1 MSKKL
6 SALLIVFIITIY
18 FLFSLIVVNFDGIR
32 NRYKEIEPNLDNYS
46 AAEILI
52 LSFERMKTSL
62 LVTDSNDLDDYFL
75 KMSIFESKI
84 NILEKKS
91 NATSSFYYNPD
102 FIRIKSNLK
111 EKLIKLRSLSEKTMS
126 EGLNKPVLLSSIYD
140 MENTLLDLQE
150 VIYEI
155 QIKKFDELKKITQDN
170 SSTAEILAILSL
182 VLIFFIFIILLKNSY
197 SLKRVIKNKNLF
209 ISSIYHEIASSTQ
222 AIIIA
227 ADIIEHDSMG
237 DNLKKEARLISNH
250 VNKIVEQ
257 TREVMDYARLE
268 MMKVT
273 INKSAFSVNSLIQSA
288 IDEVSGNNKIVFFKS
303 SINIKIISDKYKIY
317 RVVVNLL
324 DNANKFTHQGT
335 ILVHTKIIAG
345 RLFILV
351 KDNGIG
357 FDFRNLGYFFQAF
370 NQGAKKETKQG
381 LGLGLTIIKN
391 YVESLSGKIRV
402 RTKIGVGSSF
412 FIFIPIDLIEE

>member
-1 MSKKL
+1 
-6 SALLIVFIITIY
+6 
-18 FLFSLIVVNFDGIR
+18 
-32 NRYKEIEPNLDNYS
+32 
-46 AAEILI
+46 
-52 LSFERMKTSL
+52 
-62 LVTDSNDLDDYFL
+62 
-75 KMSIFESKI
+75 
-84 NILEKKS
+84 
-91 NATSSFYYNPD
+91 
-102 FIRIKSNLK
+102 
-111 EKLIKLRSLSEKTMS
+111 
-126 EGLNKPVLLSSIYD
+126 
-140 MENTLLDLQE
+140 
-150 VIYEI
+150 
-155 QIKKFDELKKITQDN
+155 
-170 SSTAEILAILSL
+170 
-182 VLIFFIFIILLKNSY
+182 
-197 SLKRVIKNKNLF
+197 
-209 ISSIYHEIASSTQ
+209 
-222 AIIIA
+222 
-227 ADIIEHDSMG
+227 MG
-237 DNLKKEARLISNH
+237 ENLKKEARLISNH

-303 SINIKIISDKYKIY
+303 SRNIKIISDKYKIY